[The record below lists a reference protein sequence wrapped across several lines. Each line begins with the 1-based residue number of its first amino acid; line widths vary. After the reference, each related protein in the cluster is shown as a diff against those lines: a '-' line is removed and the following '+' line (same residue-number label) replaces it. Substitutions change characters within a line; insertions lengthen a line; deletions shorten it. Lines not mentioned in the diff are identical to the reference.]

1 MEGGERVRP
10 VARIL
15 VAVGLIPFLASA
27 TPSAHADDASG
38 AGGTAKGYVD
48 GTGAPTAEA
57 STAASTASP
66 TASRGA
72 PTNCTWQVMNS
83 DDTKTAMYDPNGKR
97 VYSPTGRWYQKV
109 CNGVPV
115 AVNGNFATPESVG
128 ADPAVLAQR
137 ARESVAIPVPPLATS
152 PPADRTLY
160 TRVPTWLWVDP
171 SWWRGYSATANAGG
185 VSSTVV
191 ARPVRAVWT
200 MGDGGQTICKGPGT
214 EWRPGMA
221 DAQSTCSYTYKNA
234 SAGQRAGTFTMSV
247 DVEFE
252 VSWTSS
258 VGPGGS
264 LARIT
269 RSASRTVQVGEI
281 QAVETE

>member
-1 MEGGERVRP
+1 MRP

-15 VAVGLIPFLASA
+15 VAVGLVPFLASA
-27 TPSAHADDASG
+27 ATPSASADDASG

-48 GTGAPTAEA
+48 GAGAPTAEA
-57 STAASTASP
+57 STVAV
-66 TASRGA
+66 TASRAASGGA
-72 PTNCTWQVMNS
+72 PSNCTWQVMNP

-115 AVNGNFATPESVG
+115 AVNGNFATPESAA

-137 ARESVAIPVPPLATS
+137 ARESVPIPVPPLATS
-152 PPADRTLY
+152 PRADRRLY

-171 SWWRGYSATANAGG
+171 GWWRGYSATANAGA

-200 MGDGGQTICKGPGT
+200 MGDGGQTVCSGPGT

-221 DAQSTCSYTYKNA
+221 DAQSTCSYIYKNA

-247 DVEFE
+247 EVEFE
-252 VSWTSS
+252 VSWTSNI
-258 VGPGGS
+258 GPGGS

-269 RSASRTVQVGEI
+269 RSASRPVQVGEI